1 LRSVRCSL
9 FVTADEP
16 NCNLLCPVQQH
27 RSQYEHFS
35 FDCGKNSAYESQQGR
50 QQAMRASLDTRQE
63 LEANSAGYGVCRNCV
78 SIKRLETGHRS
89 SARTNRIEANVSSA
103 FTAQLRAAF
112 SPGPQYST
120 RRRPMM
126 VRGCCYYMQRL
137 TFVRRRQQCKLR
149 VLLRGEYLRMHSI
162 GVRLTQIAQTG
173 WS

>member
-1 LRSVRCSL
+1 
-9 FVTADEP
+9 
-16 NCNLLCPVQQH
+16 
-27 RSQYEHFS
+27 
-35 FDCGKNSAYESQQGR
+35 
-50 QQAMRASLDTRQE
+50 MRASLDTRQE

-112 SPGPQYST
+112 SPGPQNST

-126 VRGCCYYMQRL
+126 VRGCYCVQRL

-162 GVRLTQIAQTG
+162 GVRLHPDRTDRMVVNIGETRYRFAVWNLASACSQYRS
-173 WS
+173 W